1 MNEGYDICSVVR
13 VRLRRCYCLQYIQ
26 FCIVNK
32 IVVSVPVFGKSIARI
47 VFLKSVVYS
56 IFVSSL
62 ELYSCRHIVLN
73 IVVVS

>member
-1 MNEGYDICSVVR
+1 
-13 VRLRRCYCLQYIQ
+13 
-26 FCIVNK
+26 VNK